1 MDNVANAKSVEGSS
15 VFFRIKDA
23 SIHGKGEG
31 RKEQAKQ
38 LAAEAASDLG
48 IHVPFDKVQI
58 VSSMPPL
65 IKGNIIFKP
74 DSNGA
79 PQLFYPNRLFTP
91 A

>member
-1 MDNVANAKSVEGSS
+1 MDNVTSVGSLS

-38 LAAEAASDLG
+38 LAAEAAGDLG
-48 IHVPFDKVQI
+48 IHVPFDNVKI

-65 IKGNIIFKP
+65 IKGNVIFKP

-79 PQLFYPNRLFTP
+79 PKLFYPTL